1 MCCSLL
7 AAKVLI
13 LFVSMIGVFLQK
25 GQREFE
31 QKCGEYE
38 ELIQETK
45 QQLEVYTCTTIIY
58 VIVTRP

>member
-1 MCCSLL
+1 MYILL
-7 AAKVLI
+7 G
-13 LFVSMIGVFLQK
+13 VSLQK

-45 QQLEVYTCTTIIY
+45 QQLEVHMYTCAT
-58 VIVTRP
+58 V